1 MGSYVE
7 AFIERVAGQSQ
18 PSGLLDALEHL
29 EAVANVPPKQRYTDA
44 GELANTIASDAYE
57 SGIPQIALGRLLKV
71 LTTKNNLD
79 QGTVTALIKNLYP
92 QERVISKHVTQV
104 VCCLGPSKSK
114 PSPATQA
121 LLVRWLILAYDLL
134 EDKTHLGKLRKHV
147 KPFRIQALMELIQNS
162 GGDEKEL
169 LSLLRIFKNY
179 YPEIII
185 GDVGGSRRNALFFK
199 HPDPEWSSYAKLL
212 QDQNMDSTQQSS
224 HQVTHRGTVKR
235 SKMEVVIPVLQ
246 TSRVSSKHTSL
257 EEIRDVDHFVEN
269 IEKIELPNQIIST
282 LGDAMA
288 QKYLY
293 LTRSETANHRLD
305 EWLRS
310 FLEDRLEQIREGD
323 EDEPETLS
331 YVLSFVEEYAAYT
344 KLLLSSVRSFLRS
357 YLQIWNGRDNRYQIL
372 RLLRYLPIEPLE
384 SLRGELLSPLESSM
398 MNASPSSQGALVDL
412 LDFYTS
418 LITEW
423 GVKLRNQPSIS
434 EESVSLS
441 EVIKHAELLASSMLE
456 LAAIVD
462 DNQDK
467 ARPMMLSV
475 LEFYRSLANLFSH
488 ASQNAKIRLTVPP
501 APTVYTIV
509 FTPSIATI
517 SILNSILAGYKSSF
531 EASLTSKVIKPP
543 KPSEPL
549 YKAELVSQFN
559 GYVMDMCNL
568 VWRNRALNTED
579 PNALGC
585 LIPQASV
592 ETFTNYIRNVKD
604 ASRHYDRESA
614 FNTTLPSIFSLSHH
628 PAFCNLSAACFADLE
643 ESQQIPEHRPKL
655 RKPVTQKVLQALEQE
670 GGARVSWQ
678 EYRVHMLDWL
688 EAIGSRG
695 TSNLMRSTMK
705 ALRKE

>member
-1 MGSYVE
+1 
-7 AFIERVAGQSQ
+7 
-18 PSGLLDALEHL
+18 
-29 EAVANVPPKQRYTDA
+29 
-44 GELANTIASDAYE
+44 
-57 SGIPQIALGRLLKV
+57 
-71 LTTKNNLD
+71 
-79 QGTVTALIKNLYP
+79 
-92 QERVISKHVTQV
+92 
-104 VCCLGPSKSK
+104 
-114 PSPATQA
+114 
-121 LLVRWLILAYDLL
+121 
-134 EDKTHLGKLRKHV
+134 
-147 KPFRIQALMELIQNS
+147 
-162 GGDEKEL
+162 
-169 LSLLRIFKNY
+169 
-179 YPEIII
+179 
-185 GDVGGSRRNALFFK
+185 
-199 HPDPEWSSYAKLL
+199 
-212 QDQNMDSTQQSS
+212 
-224 HQVTHRGTVKR
+224 
-235 SKMEVVIPVLQ
+235 
-246 TSRVSSKHTSL
+246 
-257 EEIRDVDHFVEN
+257 
-269 IEKIELPNQIIST
+269 
-282 LGDAMA
+282 
-288 QKYLY
+288 
-293 LTRSETANHRLD
+293 
-305 EWLRS
+305 
-310 FLEDRLEQIREGD
+310 
-323 EDEPETLS
+323 
-331 YVLSFVEEYAAYT
+331 
-344 KLLLSSVRSFLRS
+344 
-357 YLQIWNGRDNRYQIL
+357 
-372 RLLRYLPIEPLE
+372 
-384 SLRGELLSPLESSM
+384 M

-628 PAFCNLSAACFADLE
+628 PAFCNLSAACFVDLE

-655 RKPVTQKVLQALEQE
+655 RKPVTQKALQTLEQE